1 MGKLGHYFW
10 PKTALLFHVY
20 EEKIYCAF
28 GYIENGEFDME
39 QRREIELSDSSEL
52 TDWLEEIRQ
61 TYPKTYVC
69 SMLDTTNQGA
79 IPECSKAS
87 LEKYGI
93 DAALVSTLCVDDSW
107 LAYTSL
113 VEMKWFEQRFKGI
126 EFDLLYSPFVLLYR
140 KCMPMLD
147 RKPALF
153 MLHQNGVLYFAVFSK
168 ERLWFAQVLI
178 VSPGAESEVAAGM
191 REDEA
196 AELAFDLEMIDE
208 EVESISD
215 ADLLGEFK
223 EDLEE
228 ERSGEDESAFELLEY
243 NLNLFEEMK
252 GALSRFYHDDRYS
265 HDFIERVT
273 IFDMDDLGG
282 DLVRYIEDE
291 LFMQASLHSFDPIEV
306 MAELVARDLEE

>member
-1 MGKLGHYFW
+1 
-10 PKTALLFHVY
+10 
-20 EEKIYCAF
+20 
-28 GYIENGEFDME
+28 
-39 QRREIELSDSSEL
+39 
-52 TDWLEEIRQ
+52 
-61 TYPKTYVC
+61 
-69 SMLDTTNQGA
+69 MLDTTNQGA

-93 DAALVSTLCVDDSW
+93 DAALVHTLCVDESW

-113 VEMKWFEQRFKGI
+113 VEMKWFEQRFKGV

-147 RKPALF
+147 NKPALF
-153 MLHQNGVLYFAVFSK
+153 MLHQNGVVFFAIFSK

-178 VSPGAESEVAAGM
+178 VSSGAESEVEDHM
-191 REDEA
+191 EEDEGV
-196 AELAFDLEMIDE
+196 ELAFDLEMIEE

-228 ERSGEDESAFELLEY
+228 SRIENESAFELLEY
-243 NLNLFEEMK
+243 NLNFFEEMK

-291 LFMQASLHSFDPIEV
+291 LFMKASLHTFDPIEV
-306 MAELVARDLEE
+306 MAELVADDLEGR